1 MQLKQIAVAGMLGA
15 LSCLAGNA
23 GAAGGSIL
31 GDTFH
36 ASLDVDAAT
45 TGPLT
50 GVAGSPGDDISSF
63 PPVADGILRIE
74 WVDQDSVDV
83 EFFIGGLGHDLVAGV
98 VTLSDLDFKLNGKGA
113 RITGV
118 TFNRGASNV
127 DEFDAGNTLVGPDIT
142 FTDHSFTATL
152 SMSNALVSDG
162 PRLRYDVT
170 VAVPEPA
177 TLPLLV
183 GGIAALVLM
192 GRARRRI
199 N

>member
-15 LSCLAGNA
+15 LCCLAGNA

-31 GDTFH
+31 GDTFQG
-36 ASLDVDAAT
+36 SLDVDATT
-45 TGPLT
+45 TGPLS
-50 GVAGSPGDDISSF
+50 GVAGSPGDDINSF
-63 PPVADGILRIE
+63 PPVGDGILRIE

-83 EFFIGGLGHDLVAGV
+83 EFFIGGLGHDLVGGI
-98 VTLSDLDFKLNGKGA
+98 VTLSDLDFKVNGKGA

-127 DEFDAGNTLVGPDIT
+127 DEFFAGNTLVGPDIA

-152 SMSNALVSDG
+152 SMSEGLVADG

-183 GGIAALVLM
+183 TGVGAALLI
-192 GRARRRI
+192 GRRRRRL

>member
-1 MQLKQIAVAGMLGA
+1 MHFKRMAVAGLLGA
-15 LSCLAGNA
+15 SLCLTGSVF
-23 GAAGGSIL
+23 AATGSIL

-36 ASLDVDAAT
+36 GSLDVDAAT

-50 GVAGSPGDDISSF
+50 GVAGSPGIDIDSF
-63 PPVADGILRIE
+63 PPVADGIFHIE

-83 EFFIGGLGHDLVAGV
+83 EFFIGGLGHDLVGGI
-98 VTLSDLDFKLNGKGA
+98 VTLSDLDFQVNGHAA

-118 TFNRGASNV
+118 TFNREASNV

-152 SMSNALVSDG
+152 SMSNALLSDG

-177 TLPLLV
+177 TLPLLL
-183 GGIAALVLM
+183 GGLGVLALL
-192 GRARRRI
+192 RRRVS
-199 N
+199 